1 MRKSDIKAYYED
13 EAYDYNSEFYE
24 KKIAYPTLIYRQN
37 YILDMIREAHLPRDS
52 KLLDVG
58 CGPGELLIKLS
69 EDFDQLMGIDIANE
83 MITIAN
89 QKLENRSSN
98 KNIVFEVG
106 DIENLRFEDKTF
118 DLIICSGVIE
128 YLKDDEGWMK
138 EIKRTLK
145 PGGYLIINVTNKYSI
160 RKWTSAPI
168 EKLKSSKILLNLM
181 NFIKEKVLRKG
192 KIHYFPFK
200 PRLHSPYKF
209 DAYLLENGFMKI
221 NHNYFDFAVLP
232 APFDTLLSFIIT
244 PIKKALERYSRRNMV
259 INGTGYIVQV
269 KKTVANNV

>member
-1 MRKSDIKAYYED
+1 MKKSDIKAYYED
-13 EAYDYNSEFYE
+13 EAYDYNEEFYE
-24 KKIAYPTLIYRQN
+24 KKSAYPTLIYRQN
-37 YILDMIREAHLPRDS
+37 YILDMIKEIQLTRDS
-52 KLLDVG
+52 KILDVG
-58 CGPGELLIKLS
+58 CGPGELLL
-69 EDFDQLMGIDIANE
+69 ELRGDYEFLAGIDIADE

-89 QKLENRSSN
+89 NKLEKKMSN
-98 KNIVFEVG
+98 KNLIFEVG

-128 YLKDDEGWMK
+128 YLKNDEGWMK

-168 EKLKSSKILLNLM
+168 EKLKSSKILLYLM
-181 NFIKEKVLRKG
+181 NIIKEKVLRKG

-200 PRLHSPYKF
+200 PRLHSPHKF
-209 DAYLLENGFMKI
+209 DAFLVENGFIKI

-232 APFDTLLSFIIT
+232 APFDTLFSFITT
-244 PIKKALERYSRRNMV
+244 PIKKALERYTRRNMV
-259 INGTGYIVQV
+259 INGTGYIVKAQ
-269 KKTVANNV
+269 KISS